1 MTGVATVEAFLNEK
15 ETLFNRFYDALA
27 VLEERVEANAVAE
40 GANPTEG
47 VEAAREELE
56 KIRDTFRTKA
66 KATWDTVMSQEI
78 TLVTQTEQVL
88 KLCEQSLDAMIANFL
103 NKVRCLF
110 QVGGPLYSVIS
121 QQNETKN
128 KISLFVAS
136 MEETLISDI
145 FDV

>member
-110 QVGGPLYSVIS
+110 QVGGPLDSVIS

>member
-110 QVGGPLYSVIS
+110 QVGDGPLLYYVIS
-121 QQNETKN
+121 QQNDRKTKYL
-128 KISLFVAS
+128 SLLQAWKKH
-136 MEETLISDI
+136 
-145 FDV
+145 